1 MSARSTRDFDFMG
14 SATDSFAEGERS
26 FFRTYK
32 RILLFC
38 VVGTAGAAADFGT
51 RSVLLALGLN
61 PAVSRGI
68 SFVVGSSL
76 AYSLNS
82 RFTFAGNRSAREKG
96 RAVLVYLICF
106 LIAIVADGLARRLL
120 GTGDFTLT
128 AAWVISQAAAT
139 SVNFLLQKYYVF
151 PE

>member
-1 MSARSTRDFDFMG
+1 MG
-14 SATDSFAEGERS
+14 SVTDGVAGGRS
-26 FFRTYK
+26 FFRTNK
-32 RILLFC
+32 HVLLFC
-38 VVGTAGAAADFGT
+38 MVGTAGAVFDFGT
-51 RSVLLALGLN
+51 RSVLVAFGLN

-82 RFTFAGNRSAREKG
+82 RFTFAGNRSAKEKW
-96 RAVLVYLICF
+96 RAALSYLICF
-106 LIAIVADGLARRLL
+106 LIAIVVDGIARRFNSF
-120 GTGDFTLT
+120 GETTLT

-151 PE
+151 PGSD